1 MNVYQ
6 FAENI
11 QIWVDPLGLNKCNDK
26 RCAELRAQIF
36 HKSQLLIKEFQKY
49 NPVQDGIGGFPMRGG
64 GVTKPGGHYQ
74 EMNDLK
80 RGLKND
86 IKEYIKDC
94 QGNDRCDGGGKWGAI
109 PRKID
114 ALANRPVPEPVF
126 QSNQNSIGDYAA
138 LIGLGVLTVGLA
150 LLPFDGPIGESMAA
164 GAFFTKLA
172 TMQ

>member
-1 MNVYQ
+1 M
-6 FAENI
+6 
-11 QIWVDPLGLNKCNDK
+11 K
-26 RCAELRAQIF
+26 
-36 HKSQLLIKEFQKY
+36 
-49 NPVQDGIGGFPMRGG
+49 GG
-64 GVTKPGGHYQ
+64 GITKPGGHYK

-86 IKEYIKDC
+86 IREYIKDC
-94 QGNDRCDGGGKWGAI
+94 MGNNRCDGGGTWKLI

-114 ALANRPVPEPVF
+114 ELANRPVPAPVLP
-126 QSNQNSIGDYAA
+126 SNKNSIGDYAK
-138 LIGLGVLTVGLA
+138 LIGLGALTVSLA